1 MDEEDTPSM
10 RDLVRAI
17 DAHVEMVDLEV
28 MSNIR
33 TEDDGAQNQTPPTAQ
48 STKDI
53 PRQLPTQTPPSHP
66 AA

>member
-53 PRQLPTQTPPSHP
+53 PR
-66 AA
+66 